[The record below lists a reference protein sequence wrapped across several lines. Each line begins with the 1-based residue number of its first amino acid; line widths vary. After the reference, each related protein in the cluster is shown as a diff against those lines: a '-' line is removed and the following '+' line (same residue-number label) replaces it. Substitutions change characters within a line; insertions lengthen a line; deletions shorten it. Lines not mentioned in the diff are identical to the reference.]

1 MLLGF
6 GAFSELPFSYSGTE
20 GNVTVV
26 AEKNRLVITIGP
38 VGQAVS
44 SVSQSSGADPLVLG
58 TGSVTLSGNANV
70 DLTTIGRNP
79 LVLGTGTV
87 TVSGNA
93 VVDSGLGNQLII
105 RSGTVTISGNA
116 NVTPDKVPL
125 VLTTKE
131 SGVITWNE
139 IIPGATMVWTPIDP
153 Y

>member
-6 GAFSELPFSYSGTE
+6 DAFATQPFSASAND

-26 AEKNRLVITIGP
+26 AEKNRLVLTIGP

-44 SVSQSSGADPLVLG
+44 SVSQTSGADPLVLG
-58 TGSVTLSGNANV
+58 TGTVALSGNAEV
-70 DLTTIGRNP
+70 DSGLKNP
-79 LVLGTGTV
+79 LVLATGTV

>member
-6 GAFSELPFSYSGTE
+6 DAFAALPFSASGNE
-20 GNVTVV
+20 GNVTVTV
-26 AEKNRLVITIGP
+26 TKNQLVLTIGP

-44 SVSQSSGADPLVLG
+44 SVSQTSGADPLVLG
-58 TGSVTLSGNANV
+58 TGTVALTGTAEVDSG
-70 DLTTIGRNP
+70 LKNP
-79 LVLGTGTV
+79 LVLATGSV

>member
-38 VGQAVS
+38 VGQEVS

-58 TGSVTLSGNANV
+58 TGTVALSGNAEV
-70 DLTTIGRNP
+70 DSGLKNP
-79 LVLGTGTV
+79 LVLATGTV

-116 NVTPDKVPL
+116 NVTDLKVPL

>member
-38 VGQAVS
+38 VGQTVT
-44 SVSQSSGADPLVLG
+44 SVIQQSGADALVLG
-58 TGSVTLSGNANV
+58 TGEVTLSTTV
-70 DLTTIGRNP
+70 DIDSGLKNP
-79 LVLGTGTV
+79 LVLGTGNV

-93 VVDSGLGNQLII
+93 VVDSGLKNELII

-116 NVTPDKVPL
+116 NVTDLKVPL

>member
-6 GAFSELPFSYSGTE
+6 GAFAELPFSYSGTE
-20 GNVTVV
+20 GNVTVT

-38 VGQAVS
+38 VGQEVS
-44 SVSQSSGADPLVLG
+44 SVSQTSGADPLVLG
-58 TGSVTLSGNANV
+58 TGSVTL
-70 DLTTIGRNP
+70 
-79 LVLGTGTV
+79 
-87 TVSGNA
+87 
-93 VVDSGLGNQLII
+93 
-105 RSGTVTISGNA
+105 SGNA

>member
-38 VGQAVS
+38 VGQTVT
-44 SVSQSSGADPLVLG
+44 SVIQQSGADALVLG
-58 TGSVTLSGNANV
+58 TGEVTLSTTV
-70 DLTTIGRNP
+70 DIDSGLKNP
-79 LVLGTGTV
+79 LVLGTGNV

>member
-6 GAFSELPFSYSGTE
+6 DAFAALPFSASGNE
-20 GNVTVV
+20 GNVKVT

-38 VGQAVS
+38 VGQEVT
-44 SVSQSSGADPLVLG
+44 SVTQTSGADPLVLG
-58 TGSVTLSGNANV
+58 TGTVALTGTAEVDSG
-70 DLTTIGRNP
+70 LKNP
-79 LVLGTGTV
+79 LVLATGTV

-105 RSGTVTISGNA
+105 RSGTVTISGNE

>member
-6 GAFSELPFSYSGTE
+6 DAFATQPFSASGND

-26 AEKNRLVITIGP
+26 AEKNRLVLTIGP

-44 SVSQSSGADPLVLG
+44 SVSQTSGADPLVLG
-58 TGSVTLSGNANV
+58 TGTVALTGTAEIDSG
-70 DLTTIGRNP
+70 LKNP
-79 LVLGTGTV
+79 LVLATGTV

-105 RSGTVTISGNA
+105 RSGSVTISGNA
-116 NVTPDKVPL
+116 NVTDLKVPL

-139 IIPGATMVWTPIDP
+139 IIPGASMVWTPIDP

>member
-6 GAFSELPFSYSGTE
+6 GAFSQLPFSYSGTE
-20 GNVTVV
+20 GNVTVT

-38 VGQAVS
+38 VGQEVS

-58 TGSVTLSGNANV
+58 TGTVTLSGNANV

-79 LVLGTGTV
+79 LVLGT
-87 TVSGNA
+87 
-93 VVDSGLGNQLII
+93 
-105 RSGTVTISGNA
+105 GTVTISGNA

-139 IIPGATMVWTPIDP
+139 IIPGATMVWTPIEP

>member
-6 GAFSELPFSYSGTE
+6 DAFATQPFSASAND

-26 AEKNRLVITIGP
+26 AEKNRLVLTIGP
-38 VGQAVS
+38 VGQEVS
-44 SVSQSSGADPLVLG
+44 SVSQTSGADPLVLG
-58 TGSVTLSGNANV
+58 TGTVTLSGNAEV
-70 DLTTIGRNP
+70 DSGLKNP
-79 LVLGTGTV
+79 LVLATGTV

-93 VVDSGLGNQLII
+93 VVDSGLQNQLII
-105 RSGTVTISGNA
+105 RSGTVTITGNA

>member
-6 GAFSELPFSYSGTE
+6 DAFATQPFSASGND
-20 GNVTVV
+20 GNVTIV
-26 AEKNRLVITIGP
+26 AEKNRLVLTIGP

-44 SVSQSSGADPLVLG
+44 SVSQTSGADPLVLG
-58 TGSVTLSGNANV
+58 TGTVALSGTAEV
-70 DLTTIGRNP
+70 DSGLKNP
-79 LVLGTGTV
+79 LVLATGTV

-105 RSGTVTISGNA
+105 RSGSVTISGNA
-116 NVTPDKVPL
+116 NVTDLKVPL

>member
-6 GAFSELPFSYSGTE
+6 GAFSQLPFSYSGTE
-20 GNVTVV
+20 GNVTVT

-58 TGSVTLSGNANV
+58 TGSVTLTGNAEI
-70 DLTTIGRNP
+70 DSGLKNP

-105 RSGTVTISGNA
+105 RSGTVTITGNA

-125 VLTTKE
+125 VMTTKE

-139 IIPGATMVWTPIDP
+139 IIPGASMVWTPIEP

>member
-6 GAFSELPFSYSGTE
+6 DAFAALPFSASGNE
-20 GNVTVV
+20 GNVTVT

-38 VGQAVS
+38 VGQEVS

-58 TGSVTLSGNANV
+58 TGTVTLSGNAEV
-70 DLTTIGRNP
+70 DSGLKNP
-79 LVLGTGTV
+79 LVLATGTV

-105 RSGTVTISGNA
+105 RSGTVSISGNA
-116 NVTPDKVPL
+116 NVTDLKVPL